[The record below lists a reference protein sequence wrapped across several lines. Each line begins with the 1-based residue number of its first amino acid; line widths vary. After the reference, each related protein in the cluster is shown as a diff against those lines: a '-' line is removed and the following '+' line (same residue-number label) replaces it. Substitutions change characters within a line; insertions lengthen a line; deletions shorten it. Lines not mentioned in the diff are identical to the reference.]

1 MLNKWHKKCETP
13 PWKYCPVS
21 DCRSGTEENY
31 SELTQLLE
39 DIFTYQREM
48 QTALSTEKEG
58 PGC

>member
-1 MLNKWHKKCETP
+1 MHRLEWFAVTEIH
-13 PWKYCPVS
+13 

-39 DIFTYQREM
+39 DIFTYQREI
-48 QTALSTEKEG
+48 QTALSTEKEEG